1 MTEVDDEYWTNPDPA
16 LAFKQP
22 PGKPSKIAFATGQ
35 PLAFVASLGAGDTD
49 RAIDA
54 AARAFPAWRALLPQE
69 RAAMREALTRCPG
82 QVLPTSEES
91 AVPAPER

>member
-1 MTEVDDEYWTNPDPA
+1 MNLLATLSSTNRSKGDRPA
-16 LAFKQP
+16 QSW
-22 PGKPSKIAFATGQ
+22 PGTTPIGALVSDTARCDLVARQIAVKTKYEMS
-35 PLAFVASLGAGDTD
+35 VT
-49 RAIDA
+49 
-54 AARAFPAWRALLPQE
+54 PQE